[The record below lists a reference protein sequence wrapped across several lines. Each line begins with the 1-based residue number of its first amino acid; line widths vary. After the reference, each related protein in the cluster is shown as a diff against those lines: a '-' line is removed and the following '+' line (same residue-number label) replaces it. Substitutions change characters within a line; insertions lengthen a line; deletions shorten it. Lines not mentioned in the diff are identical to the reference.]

1 MTNLKLLSYHAR
13 LISLQIMSLEIRLWL
28 HKTKSV
34 HKWRKGKNNQFY
46 FHTLTL
52 IRSYRMKV
60 MSLSQSR
67 ECVLPLFWRSFY
79 SETFA
84 SRFNKKDLSSLK
96 ARSSFTR
103 TSLMVPSL
111 ITSIVDATTTRS
123 TSSTAKER

>member
-13 LISLQIMSLEIRLWL
+13 LISLKNHECKNSFII
-28 HKTKSV
+28 TPNISV